1 MKDISFQNQAFLK
14 NKESFVKESG
24 VYEKHLILII
34 TNIYNKIVKN
44 IFLIQTKSHVFLRLL
59 LSFNLKIHYLIN
71 PYLIQLS
78 HKIRKD
84 SPENGSRC

>member
-24 VYEKHLILII
+24 VYEKRLILII
-34 TNIYNKIVKN
+34 SNLYNKIVKN

-59 LSFNLKIHYLIN
+59 LLFNLKILYLIN
-71 PYLIQLS
+71 PYLVQL
-78 HKIRKD
+78 
-84 SPENGSRC
+84 